1 MGYLFKIIWSLRLCG
16 ETIFFNQE
24 QKQNKEMKMQT
35 IKQEAIDAIS
45 KMPEQTN
52 MDEIMYRL
60 YVIDKIKKG
69 REAAGRGDVTSI
81 DELRKEIEQ
90 WWNGPDR
97 QNVI

>member
-1 MGYLFKIIWSLRLCG
+1 
-16 ETIFFNQE
+16 
-24 QKQNKEMKMQT
+24 MQT

-69 REAAGRGDVTSI
+69 REAVGRGDVTSI

-90 WWNGPDR
+90 W
-97 QNVI
+97 